1 MTNDEKKIAEVIRR
15 SVDARLPEDFADRL
29 VQRIHEGKKDASSFA
44 KATEDRQDRG
54 VLGKGLAR
62 VVLVAASVTLLLG
75 FVPGVFERDD
85 AGRDVR
91 IVHFD
96 EIRPS
101 DPNRVPSDFQLTGL
115 AMFGFCREAIRRRVK
130 PLVRCFCKRKRE
142 DER

>member
-1 MTNDEKKIAEVIRR
+1 MTEDEKKIAEGIRR
-15 SVDARLPEDFADRL
+15 SVDVRLPEDFADRL
-29 VQRIHEGKKDASSFA
+29 VQRIREGKKDSC
-44 KATEDRQDRG
+44 DRG

-85 AGRDVR
+85 AGHDVR

-130 PLVRCFCKRKRE
+130 PLVQRFCKRRE
-142 DER
+142 ED

>member
-1 MTNDEKKIAEVIRR
+1 MTDDEKMIAEAIRK
-15 SVDARLPEDFADRL
+15 SVDVRLPEDFADRL
-29 VQRIHEGKKDASSFA
+29 VQRIREGKKDV
-44 KATEDRQDRG
+44 KDHG

-101 DPNRVPSDFQLTGL
+101 DPNRMPSDFQLTGL

-130 PLVRCFCKRKRE
+130 PLVQCFCKRRE
-142 DER
+142 ED

>member
-1 MTNDEKKIAEVIRR
+1 MTEDEKKIAEAIRK
-15 SVDARLPEDFADRL
+15 SVDVRLPEDFADRL
-29 VQRIHEGKKDASSFA
+29 VQRIREGKKDV
-44 KATEDRQDRG
+44 KDHG

-75 FVPGVFERDD
+75 FVPTVFERDD

-101 DPNRVPSDFQLTGL
+101 DPNRMPSDFQLNGL
-115 AMFGFCREAIRRRVK
+115 ALFGFCREAIRRRVK
-130 PLVRCFCKRKRE
+130 PLVQCFCKRRE
-142 DER
+142 ED

>member
-1 MTNDEKKIAEVIRR
+1 MTDDEKKIAEAIRR
-15 SVDARLPEDFADRL
+15 SADVRLPEDFADRL
-29 VQRIHEGKKDASSFA
+29 VQRIREGKKDA
-44 KATEDRQDRG
+44 EDHG

-101 DPNRVPSDFQLTGL
+101 DPNRMPADFQLNGL
-115 AMFGFCREAIRRRVK
+115 ALFGFCREAIRRRVK
-130 PLVRCFCKRKRE
+130 PLVQCFCKRK
-142 DER
+142 DEE

>member
-1 MTNDEKKIAEVIRR
+1 MGCAMTDDEKMIAEAIRR
-15 SVDARLPEDFADRL
+15 SVDVRLPEDFADRL
-29 VQRIHEGKKDASSFA
+29 VQRIREGKKDA
-44 KATEDRQDRG
+44 KDHG

-101 DPNRVPSDFQLTGL
+101 DPDRVPSDSQLTGL
-115 AMFGFCREAIRRRVK
+115 ALFGFCREAIRRRVK
-130 PLVRCFCKRKRE
+130 PLVRCFCKRRE
-142 DER
+142 ED

>member
-1 MTNDEKKIAEVIRR
+1 MTDDEKKIAEAIRR

-29 VQRIHEGKKDASSFA
+29 VRRIREGKKDS
-44 KATEDRQDRG
+44 KDCG

-96 EIRPS
+96 EIRPT
-101 DPNRVPSDFQLTGL
+101 DPNRVPSDSRLTGL
-115 AMFGFCREAIRRRVK
+115 ALFGFCREAIRRRVK
-130 PLVRCFCKRKRE
+130 PLVQCFCKRRE
-142 DER
+142 EG

>member
-1 MTNDEKKIAEVIRR
+1 MTDDEKMIAEAIRK
-15 SVDARLPEDFADRL
+15 SVDVRLPEDFADRL
-29 VQRIHEGKKDASSFA
+29 VQRIREEKKDASSFA
-44 KATEDRQDRG
+44 KATEDRKDRG

-75 FVPGVFERDD
+75 FVPGVFERND

-101 DPNRVPSDFQLTGL
+101 DPNRVPSDSQLTGL

-130 PLVRCFCKRKRE
+130 PLVQCFCKRRE
-142 DER
+142 ED

>member
-1 MTNDEKKIAEVIRR
+1 MTEDEKKIAEAIRR
-15 SVDARLPEDFADRL
+15 SVDVRLPEDFADRL
-29 VQRIHEGKKDASSFA
+29 VRRIREGKKNA
-44 KATEDRQDRG
+44 KDHG
-54 VLGKGLAR
+54 VLGRGLAR

-75 FVPGVFERDD
+75 FVPGVFERND

-96 EIRPS
+96 EIRPT

-130 PLVRCFCKRKRE
+130 SILVRSRKRE

>member
-1 MTNDEKKIAEVIRR
+1 MTEDEKKIAEAIRR
-15 SVDARLPEDFADRL
+15 SVDVRLPEDFADRL
-29 VQRIHEGKKDASSFA
+29 VQRIREGKKDA
-44 KATEDRQDRG
+44 KDHG

-75 FVPGVFERDD
+75 FVPGVFERND

-130 PLVRCFCKRKRE
+130 PLVRCFCKRRE
-142 DER
+142 ED

>member
-1 MTNDEKKIAEVIRR
+1 MTEDEKKIAEAIRR
-15 SVDARLPEDFADRL
+15 SVGVRLPEDFADRL
-29 VQRIHEGKKDASSFA
+29 VQRIREGKKGA
-44 KATEDRQDRG
+44 KDCG
-54 VLGKGLAR
+54 VLGRGLAR

-75 FVPGVFERDD
+75 FVPTVFERDD

-101 DPNRVPSDFQLTGL
+101 DPNRMPSDFQLTGL

-130 PLVRCFCKRKRE
+130 PLVRCFCKRK
-142 DER
+142 DEE

>member
-1 MTNDEKKIAEVIRR
+1 MTEEEKKIAETIRR
-15 SVDARLPEDFADRL
+15 SVDVRLPEDFANRL
-29 VQRIHEGKKDASSFA
+29 VQRIREGKKDV
-44 KATEDRQDRG
+44 KDHG

-96 EIRPS
+96 EIRPT
-101 DPNRVPSDFQLTGL
+101 DPNRMPSDFQLNGL
-115 AMFGFCREAIRRRVK
+115 ALFGFCREAIRRRVK
-130 PLVRCFCKRKRE
+130 PLVQCFCKRRE
-142 DER
+142 ED

>member
-1 MTNDEKKIAEVIRR
+1 MTEDEKKIAEAIRR
-15 SVDARLPEDFADRL
+15 SVDVRLPEDFADRL
-29 VQRIHEGKKDASSFA
+29 VQRIREGKKDP
-44 KATEDRQDRG
+44 RDRG

-75 FVPGVFERDD
+75 FVPTVFERND
-85 AGRDVR
+85 AERDVR

-115 AMFGFCREAIRRRVK
+115 ALFGFCREAIRRRVK
-130 PLVRCFCKRKRE
+130 PLMQCFCKRRE
-142 DER
+142 ED

>member
-1 MTNDEKKIAEVIRR
+1 MTEDEKKIAEAIRR
-15 SVDARLPEDFADRL
+15 SVDVRLPEDFADRL
-29 VQRIHEGKKDASSFA
+29 VQRIREGKKDSC
-44 KATEDRQDRG
+44 DRG

-96 EIRPS
+96 EIRPT
-101 DPNRVPSDFQLTGL
+101 DTNRMPSDFQLTGL
-115 AMFGFCREAIRRRVK
+115 ALFGFCREAIRRRVK
-130 PLVRCFCKRKRE
+130 SILVRSRKRE
-142 DER
+142 YER

>member
-1 MTNDEKKIAEVIRR
+1 MTEDEQKIAEAIRR
-15 SVDARLPEDFADRL
+15 SVDVRLPEDFADRL
-29 VQRIHEGKKDASSFA
+29 VQRIREGKKNP
-44 KATEDRQDRG
+44 RDRG

-75 FVPGVFERDD
+75 FVPDVFERND

-130 PLVRCFCKRKRE
+130 SILVRSRKRE

>member
-1 MTNDEKKIAEVIRR
+1 MTEEEKKIAEAIRR
-15 SVDARLPEDFADRL
+15 SVDVRLPEDFADRL
-29 VQRIHEGKKDASSFA
+29 VQRIREGKKDV
-44 KATEDRQDRG
+44 KDHG

-75 FVPGVFERDD
+75 FVPGVFERND

-96 EIRPS
+96 EIRPT
-101 DPNRVPSDFQLTGL
+101 DPNRMPSDFQLTGL

-130 PLVRCFCKRKRE
+130 PLVRCFCKRRE
-142 DER
+142 ED